1 MTWRYEKELLAN
13 SRNFETFF
21 NVFLFF
27 NFAILIVILLD
38 VLIALECDAYC
49 GLPAL
54 LNCNFVELIWL

>member
-1 MTWRYEKELLAN
+1 MLAN

-21 NVFLFF
+21 SVFLFF
-27 NFAILIVILLD
+27 NFAILIVILLE